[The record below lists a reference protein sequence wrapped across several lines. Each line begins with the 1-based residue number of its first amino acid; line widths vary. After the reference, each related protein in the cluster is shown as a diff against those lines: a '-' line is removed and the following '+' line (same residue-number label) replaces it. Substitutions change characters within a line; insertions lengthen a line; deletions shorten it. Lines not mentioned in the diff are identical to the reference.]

1 MATKVNTIEGTDR
14 NDQLRNNNTSGL
26 TYMVGYT
33 GNDTFTVNNI
43 AKNYTYIG
51 NSWGNDTLRI
61 MNSKGSDLLF
71 LFDIGIYTD
80 GNEIVYNNYSSVSPF
95 YNGLIVVKKSM
106 ANSFVQQMK
115 VLSLGG
121 ELPSSG
127 AIEYDF
133 SGATASQVQYKV
145 KNIYA
150 FDSTGSKYAFDL
162 NKYAEN
168 IIPKINNFLTDCI
181 GDPSQYDDLFE
192 LSISDILLYG
202 NNSSLNTLINI
213 YKNTPINYTIT
224 GTSSNDSLY
233 GGSGADVVN
242 AGAGNDTIKSGA
254 GNDTVRGGKGNDNIY
269 LQSGNDIAIF
279 ASGDG
284 VDTINKGAGADTLRF
299 DNFRNVA
306 ALKKGLKFSK
316 SGNDLVLK
324 YTNKDS
330 VKLKNYYKKGVG
342 TTVTTLKAK
351 NGSSANFSDLYDTAI
366 FNTYTGKK
374 NKANKI
380 TGSSLNDLIKG
391 NNKNDILKGG
401 GGNDQIYGYA
411 GNDTIYAGAGND
423 KVYAGAGNDKI
434 YAQAGTNIIDAGTG
448 HDTLYAGTGTDY
460 LKGGAGNDTYIVS
473 SLNSLTNITDTS
485 GNDMLRVYSNSDTYL
500 LFNVRKDGTFAPGDD
515 KLYLANES
523 AFDTWNTTGAL
534 PANGVVIKGFSSV
547 ETLSYT
553 NSGRYFD
560 TYMLNQIKSD
570 VASWLSSANGGLGYD
585 DVITALTSGEDV
597 SALIAIFGSTAA

>member
-1 MATKVNTIEGTDR
+1 MATKVKFIEGTNG
-14 NDQLRNNNTSGL
+14 NDQLKNNNTSCL
-26 TYMVGYT
+26 TYMIGYT

-43 AKNYTYIG
+43 AKNYTCIA
-51 NSWGNDTLRI
+51 NSWGNDTLKI
-61 MNSKGSDLLF
+61 MNSRGNDLMF
-71 LFDIGIYTD
+71 FFDMGIYTD
-80 GNEIVYNNYSSVSPF
+80 GYEIVYDNYSSVSPY
-95 YNGLIVVKKSM
+95 YNGLLIIKKNM
-106 ANSFVQQMK
+106 ANSVLQQLKM
-115 VLSLGG
+115 LSTGDYI
-121 ELPSSG
+121 PSAG
-127 AIEYDF
+127 AIEYNF
-133 SGATASQVQYKV
+133 SGLSASQVQYNV
-145 KNIYA
+145 KHIYA
-150 FDSTGSKYAFDL
+150 FDSTGARYAFDL
-162 NKYAEN
+162 NKYAED
-168 IIPKINNFLTDCI
+168 IIPQINDFLTDYI
-181 GDPSQYDDLFE
+181 GDPSLYDDRYDI
-192 LSISDILLYG
+192 SVSDILLYG
-202 NNSSLNTLINI
+202 NNSELNTLLNI

-254 GNDTVRGGKGNDNIY
+254 GNDVVRGGKGKDNIY
-269 LQSGNDIAIF
+269 MQSGNDIAIF

-299 DNFRNVA
+299 DNFRNAA

-351 NGSSANFSDLYDTAI
+351 TGAGLNFSDLYDTAI
-366 FNTYTGKK
+366 FNTYTGKR
-374 NKANKI
+374 NKVNKI

-391 NNKNDILKGG
+391 NNKNDILKGA

-423 KVYAGAGNDKI
+423 KVYGGAGNDKI
-434 YAQAGTNIIDAGTG
+434 YAQAGTNIIDAGAG

-485 GNDMLRVYSNSDTYL
+485 GNDMLRVYSNADTYL
-500 LFNVRKDGTFAPGDD
+500 LFNVRKDGTFAQGDD

-523 AFDTWNTTGAL
+523 AFDTWNTTGAM
-534 PANGVVIKGFSSV
+534 PGNGVVINGFNSV
-547 ETLSYT
+547 ETLSFT

-560 TYMLNQIKSD
+560 TYMLNQVKSD
-570 VASWLSSANGGLGYD
+570 VSAWLSSANGGLGYD
-585 DVITALTSGEDV
+585 DVITALTSGDDV
-597 SALIAIFGSTAA
+597 SALIAIFGGTAA